1 MQSSNSINNVPRSDA
16 RWNDNANVA
25 YGLDRYSWN
34 QGYNAKYDCQIF
46 ENEEP
51 ALVARG
57 GRRFAVIP
65 KGDKCFMCDRLQ
77 VGTESTSGREQADN
91 MQKEKVFVLNEQ
103 DKKGDSITEDKTNA
117 LLKDP
122 KRQPVICLN
131 DQGGLHECNGE

>member
-16 RWNDNANVA
+16 RWNDNAKVA

-57 GRRFAVIP
+57 GAAVCCYTKRR
-65 KGDKCFMCDRLQ
+65 
-77 VGTESTSGREQADN
+77 
-91 MQKEKVFVLNEQ
+91 
-103 DKKGDSITEDKTNA
+103 
-117 LLKDP
+117 
-122 KRQPVICLN
+122 
-131 DQGGLHECNGE
+131 